1 MTHDQAAERLDCP
14 VGTVRSRMAKAREL
28 LRSRLSRR
36 GIAPTAVFMTM
47 MRIPEWTPAVSP
59 ALTARTVAAA
69 TRVVAGQSITAGV
82 ISMSAATL
90 TQGVSRTM
98 SLTKMMTLVAI
109 LAAFGAAGGGARLA
123 ARQLESEVA
132 AKPVRELSPQE
143 PLDTALKSVQEAWNQ
158 ASDYS
163 SRLARS
169 EREIQAMRKDLENRR
184 EVLRPFDLGRAGLRK
199 EGIEEW
205 LKPVAP
211 QGSRYDR

>member
-1 MTHDQAAERLDCP
+1 
-14 VGTVRSRMAKAREL
+14 
-28 LRSRLSRR
+28 
-36 GIAPTAVFMTM
+36 
-47 MRIPEWTPAVSP
+47 
-59 ALTARTVAAA
+59 
-69 TRVVAGQSITAGV
+69 
-82 ISMSAATL
+82 
-90 TQGVSRTM
+90 
-98 SLTKMMTLVAI
+98 MMTLVAI